1 LGRPFINA
9 GINGNVLHRAKNF
22 AEFEGECRAFYP
34 YDGSS
39 FQGRFELARTTLMAA
54 PDQQRVDFT
63 LPGTASG
70 LELEYPARIVPF
82 ASWLG
87 HTPFALWLI
96 GAIKPRMLV
105 ELGVHTGNS
114 YCAFLQAVHSLG
126 LDTRCFGIDHW
137 QGDAHAGHYG
147 DEVYQEL
154 QAYHDPRYG
163 TFSTLLRTSFE
174 EALPYFSEGSVD
186 LLHIDGF
193 HTYEAV
199 LADFNSWL
207 PKISSR
213 GVALFHDTN
222 VRERGF
228 GIWQFWEELTSRHP
242 HFEFLH
248 SHGLGIVYLG
258 SEPLTGPLKA
268 LFAAKTVAERESVQ
282 NYFARLGI
290 SVVERLTTQTLAA
303 EIETTKGQV
312 RSLVADLTEARSKL
326 EKADRKKAKVAALET
341 ELSAARSKLEQ
352 ADEARSRANALEV
365 ELAVVRSKLEHANA
379 DAEVLKKDLETA
391 MLLEAELSTARSQ
404 LKQADADA
412 EILKRNLEAQLEQ
425 ANTEAE
431 VLKRNLEAATL
442 QASIEADVLKRNLEA
457 ATLQAQIK
465 TSMMQQR
472 LAVTARL
479 QRELLA
485 ANLEKL
491 SYQRQLDNILQ
502 SRSWRLTQPIR
513 QAVNEIRRLLPADR
527 LPDGASGSPVA
538 KS

>member
-1 LGRPFINA
+1 MEVA
-9 GINGNVLHRAKNF
+9 
-22 AEFEGECRAFYP
+22 
-34 YDGSS
+34 D
-39 FQGRFELARTTLMAA
+39 
-54 PDQQRVDFT
+54 DRVDFL

-70 LELEYPARIVPF
+70 LELEYPVRVVPF

-96 GAIKPRMLV
+96 GALKPRMVV

-114 YCAFLQAVHSLG
+114 YCAFLQAVHTLG
-126 LDTRCFGIDHW
+126 LNTRCFGIDHW

-199 LADFNSWL
+199 SADFKSWL
-207 PKISSR
+207 PKVSSR

-228 GIWQFWEELTSRHP
+228 GIWQFWEELTSRYP
-242 HFEFLH
+242 HFEFFH

-268 LFAAKTVAERESVQ
+268 LFATKTVEERESIQ

-290 SVVERLTTQTLAA
+290 SVVERLTTQTLTA
-303 EIETTKGQV
+303 EIETLKAQV
-312 RSLVADLTEARSKL
+312 SSLTADLAEARSKL
-326 EKADRKKAKVAALET
+326 EKVDRKKAKVAALET
-341 ELSAARSKLEQ
+341 ELAT
-352 ADEARSRANALEV
+352 
-365 ELAVVRSKLEHANA
+365 VRSKFE
-379 DAEVLKKDLETA
+379 
-391 MLLEAELSTARSQ
+391 EASEASARV
-404 LKQADADA
+404 
-412 EILKRNLEAQLEQ
+412 LEQ

-431 VLKRNLEAATL
+431 
-442 QASIEADVLKRNLEA
+442 VLKRNLEA

-472 LAVTARL
+472 LAVAARL
-479 QRELLA
+479 QRELVTA
-485 ANLEKL
+485 KLEKQ
-491 SYQRQLDNILQ
+491 SYQRQLNELLQ
-502 SRSWRLTQPIR
+502 SRSWRLTKPIR
-513 QAVNEIRRLLPADR
+513 RAVTELRRLLAQDR
-527 LPDGASGSPVA
+527 RSDGGSRAAVT

>member
-1 LGRPFINA
+1 MEVADERI
-9 GINGNVLHRAKNF
+9 
-22 AEFEGECRAFYP
+22 
-34 YDGSS
+34 
-39 FQGRFELARTTLMAA
+39 
-54 PDQQRVDFT
+54 DFL

-70 LELEYPARIVPF
+70 LELEYPARVVPF

-96 GAIKPRMLV
+96 GALKPRMVV

-114 YCAFLQAVHSLG
+114 YCAFLQAVHALG
-126 LDTRCFGIDHW
+126 LNTRCFGIDHW

-174 EALPYFSEGSVD
+174 DALPYFSEGSVD

-199 LADFNSWL
+199 SADFKSWL
-207 PKISSR
+207 PKVSSR

-228 GIWQFWEELTSRHP
+228 GIWQFWEELTSRYP

-258 SEPLTGPLKA
+258 NEPLTGPLKA
-268 LFAAKTVAERESVQ
+268 MFAAKTVAERESIQ

-290 SVVERLTTQTLAA
+290 SVVERLTTQTLMT
-303 EIETTKGQV
+303 EIETMKAQV
-312 RSLVADLTEARSKL
+312 GSLAAELAEARSKP
-326 EKADRKKAKVAALET
+326 EKADRKKAKIAALE
-341 ELSAARSKLEQ
+341 L
-352 ADEARSRANALEV
+352 
-365 ELAVVRSKLEHANA
+365 ELATVRSKLEEAYEA
-379 DAEVLKKDLETA
+379 SDRDAQ
-391 MLLEAELSTARSQ
+391 EAALAAVRS
-404 LKQADADA
+404 K
-412 EILKRNLEAQLEQ
+412 LEQ

-431 VLKRNLEAATL
+431 VLK
-442 QASIEADVLKRNLEA
+442 KNLEA

-479 QRELLA
+479 QRELLT
-485 ANLEKL
+485 ANREKH
-491 SYQRQLDNILQ
+491 SYQRQLNDVLQ
-502 SRSWRLTQPIR
+502 SRSWRLTMPVR
-513 QAVNEIRRLLPADR
+513 RAVNELRRLLTRDR
-527 LPDGASGSPVA
+527 RSDGSSRTAVI

>member
-1 LGRPFINA
+1 MEVA
-9 GINGNVLHRAKNF
+9 D
-22 AEFEGECRAFYP
+22 E
-34 YDGSS
+34 
-39 FQGRFELARTTLMAA
+39 
-54 PDQQRVDFT
+54 RVDFL

-70 LELEYPARIVPF
+70 LELEYPARVVPF

-96 GAIKPRMLV
+96 GALKPRMVV

-114 YCAFLQAVHSLG
+114 YCAFLQAVHTLG
-126 LDTRCFGIDHW
+126 LNTRCFGIDHW

-147 DEVYQEL
+147 DEVYHEL

-199 LADFNSWL
+199 SADFKSWL

-228 GIWQFWEELTSRHP
+228 GIWQFWEELTSRYP
-242 HFEFLH
+242 NFEFLH

-258 SEPLTGPLKA
+258 NEPLTGPLKA
-268 LFAAKTVAERESVQ
+268 LFAAKTVAERESIQ

-290 SVVERLTTQTLAA
+290 SVVERLTIQTLTA
-303 EIETTKGQV
+303 EIETLKAQV
-312 RSLVADLTEARSKL
+312 SSLAADLAEARSKS
-326 EKADRKKAKVAALET
+326 EKAERKKAKVAALET
-341 ELSAARSKLEQ
+341 ELAT
-352 ADEARSRANALEV
+352 
-365 ELAVVRSKLEHANA
+365 VRSKLEEAH
-379 DAEVLKKDLETA
+379 EVSTKVNT
-391 MLLEAELSTARSQ
+391 LEAALAAVRS
-404 LKQADADA
+404 
-412 EILKRNLEAQLEQ
+412 NLEQ

-431 VLKRNLEAATL
+431 
-442 QASIEADVLKRNLEA
+442 VLKRNLEA

-479 QRELLA
+479 QRELVT
-485 ANLEKL
+485 ANLEKQ
-491 SYQRQLDNILQ
+491 SYQRQLNDLLQ
-502 SRSWRLTQPIR
+502 SRSWRLTKPIR
-513 QAVNEIRRLLPADR
+513 RTVTELRRLLAQDR
-527 LPDGASGSPVA
+527 QSDGSSRAAVT

>member
-1 LGRPFINA
+1 ME
-9 GINGNVLHRAKNF
+9 VV
-22 AEFEGECRAFYP
+22 
-34 YDGSS
+34 D
-39 FQGRFELARTTLMAA
+39 
-54 PDQQRVDFT
+54 QRVDFL

-70 LELEYPARIVPF
+70 LELEYPARVVPF

-96 GAIKPRMLV
+96 GALRPRMVV

-114 YCAFLQAVHSLG
+114 YCAFSQAVQALG
-126 LDTRCFGIDHW
+126 LNTRCFGIDHW

-199 LADFNSWL
+199 SADFKSWL
-207 PKISSR
+207 PKVSSR

-228 GIWQFWEELTSRHP
+228 GIWRFWEELTSRYP

-258 SEPLTGPLKA
+258 NEPLTGPLKA
-268 LFAAKTVAERESVQ
+268 LFAAKTVAERESIQ

-290 SVVERLTTQTLAA
+290 SVVERLTIQTLTA
-303 EIETTKGQV
+303 EIETLKAQV
-312 RSLVADLTEARSKL
+312 SSLSADLAEGRSKP
-326 EKADRKKAKVAALET
+326 EKADKKKAKISALE
-341 ELSAARSKLEQ
+341 L
-352 ADEARSRANALEV
+352 
-365 ELAVVRSKLEHANA
+365 ELATVRSKLEVAYEANGM
-379 DAEVLKKDLETA
+379 DV
-391 MLLEAELSTARSQ
+391 LEASLAAVRS
-404 LKQADADA
+404 K
-412 EILKRNLEAQLEQ
+412 LEQ

-431 VLKRNLEAATL
+431 
-442 QASIEADVLKRNLEA
+442 VLKRNLEA

-479 QRELLA
+479 QRELRHGQPRKAILSA
-485 ANLEKL
+485 A
-491 SYQRQLDNILQ
+491 
-502 SRSWRLTQPIR
+502 
-513 QAVNEIRRLLPADR
+513 A
-527 LPDGASGSPVA
+527 
-538 KS
+538 

>member
-1 LGRPFINA
+1 ME
-9 GINGNVLHRAKNF
+9 VVD
-22 AEFEGECRAFYP
+22 E
-34 YDGSS
+34 
-39 FQGRFELARTTLMAA
+39 
-54 PDQQRVDFT
+54 RVDFL

-70 LELEYPARIVPF
+70 LELEYPARVVPF

-96 GAIKPRMLV
+96 GALQPRMIV

-114 YCAFLQAVHSLG
+114 YCAFLQAVHALG
-126 LDTRCFGIDHW
+126 LNTRCFGIDHW

-147 DEVYQEL
+147 DEVYHEL

-199 LADFNSWL
+199 SADFKSWL

-228 GIWQFWEELTSRHP
+228 GIWQFWEELTSRYP

-258 SEPLTGPLKA
+258 NEPLTGPLKA
-268 LFAAKTVAERESVQ
+268 LFAAKTVAERESIQ

-290 SVVERLTTQTLAA
+290 SVVERLTIQTLTA
-303 EIETTKGQV
+303 EIESLKAQV
-312 RSLVADLTEARSKL
+312 SSLTADLAEAWSKL
-326 EKADRKKAKVAALET
+326 EKADRKKAKVAALEIK
-341 ELSAARSKLEQ
+341 LSG
-352 ADEARSRANALEV
+352 
-365 ELAVVRSKLEHANA
+365 
-379 DAEVLKKDLETA
+379 LET
-391 MLLEAELSTARSQ
+391 ELSTARSK
-404 LKQADADA
+404 LEEASETRGRTDALETELAAVRPKLEEAKGTANALQAELAAVRSKLVQTNTEAANLEAATRSALERARADA
-412 EILKRNLEAQLEQ
+412 E
-425 ANTEAE
+425 
-431 VLKRNLEAATL
+431 VLTRNLEAATL
-442 QASIEADVLKRNLEA
+442 QVQMKA
-457 ATLQAQIK
+457 
-465 TSMMQQR
+465 SMMQQR

-479 QRELLA
+479 QRELVT
-485 ANLEKL
+485 ANLEKH
-491 SYQRQLDNILQ
+491 SYQRQLNEVLQ
-502 SRSWRLTQPIR
+502 SRSWRLTKPIR
-513 QAVNEIRRLLPADR
+513 RAVNELRRVLAQDR
-527 LPDGASGSPVA
+527 RSDGSSRTAVT

>member
-1 LGRPFINA
+1 MEVA
-9 GINGNVLHRAKNF
+9 D
-22 AEFEGECRAFYP
+22 E
-34 YDGSS
+34 
-39 FQGRFELARTTLMAA
+39 
-54 PDQQRVDFT
+54 RVDFL

-70 LELEYPARIVPF
+70 VELEYPARVVPF

-96 GAIKPRMLV
+96 GALKPRMVV

-114 YCAFLQAVHSLG
+114 YCAFLQAVHALG
-126 LDTRCFGIDHW
+126 LNTRCFGIDHW

-147 DEVYQEL
+147 DEVYHEL

-199 LADFNSWL
+199 SADFKSWL

-228 GIWQFWEELTSRHP
+228 GIWQFWEELTSRYP

-258 SEPLTGPLKA
+258 NEPLTGPLKA
-268 LFAAKTVAERESVQ
+268 LFATKTAAERESIQ

-290 SVVERLTTQTLAA
+290 SVVERLTIQTLTA
-303 EIETTKGQV
+303 EIETLKAQV
-312 RSLVADLTEARSKL
+312 SSLAEARSKL
-326 EKADRKKAKVAALET
+326 EKADRKKAKVAALEA
-341 ELSAARSKLEQ
+341 ELATVRLKLEE
-352 ADEARSRANALEV
+352 DHEASARANTLEAAL
-365 ELAVVRSKLEHANA
+365 AAVRSK
-379 DAEVLKKDLETA
+379 
-391 MLLEAELSTARSQ
+391 
-404 LKQADADA
+404 
-412 EILKRNLEAQLEQ
+412 LEQ

-431 VLKRNLEAATL
+431 VLKRNL
-442 QASIEADVLKRNLEA
+442 DA

-465 TSMMQQR
+465 TSMTQQR

-479 QRELLA
+479 QRELVT
-485 ANLEKL
+485 ANLEKQ
-491 SYQRQLDNILQ
+491 SYQRQLNDLLQ
-502 SRSWRLTQPIR
+502 SRSWRLTKPIR
-513 QAVNEIRRLLPADR
+513 RTVTELRRLLAQ
-527 LPDGASGSPVA
+527 DGRSDGSSRAAVT

>member
-1 LGRPFINA
+1 M
-9 GINGNVLHRAKNF
+9 
-22 AEFEGECRAFYP
+22 E
-34 YDGSS
+34 
-39 FQGRFELARTTLMAA
+39 MA
-54 PDQQRVDFT
+54 DERVDFP

-70 LELEYPARIVPF
+70 LELEYPARVVPF

-96 GAIKPRMLV
+96 GALKPRMIV

-114 YCAFLQAVHSLG
+114 YCAFLQAVHALG
-126 LDTRCFGIDHW
+126 LNTRCFGIDHW

-199 LADFNSWL
+199 SADFKSWL
-207 PKISSR
+207 PKVSSR

-228 GIWQFWEELTSRHP
+228 GIWQFWEELTSRYP

-258 SEPLTGPLKA
+258 NEPLTGPLKA
-268 LFAAKTVAERESVQ
+268 LFAAKTVAEQESVQ

-290 SVVERLTTQTLAA
+290 SVVERLTTQTLSA
-303 EIETTKGQV
+303 EIETMKAQV
-312 RSLVADLTEARSKL
+312 SSLAADLAEARSKPEKADRNKAKITALELELATARSKL
-326 EKADRKKAKVAALET
+326 EEAYEAGGRDALEAAL
-341 ELSAARSKLEQ
+341 AA
-352 ADEARSRANALEV
+352 
-365 ELAVVRSKLEHANA
+365 VRSK
-379 DAEVLKKDLETA
+379 
-391 MLLEAELSTARSQ
+391 
-404 LKQADADA
+404 
-412 EILKRNLEAQLEQ
+412 LEQ

-431 VLKRNLEAATL
+431 
-442 QASIEADVLKRNLEA
+442 VLKRNLEA

-479 QRELLA
+479 QRELVT
-485 ANLEKL
+485 ANLEKQ
-491 SYQRQLDNILQ
+491 SYQRQLNALLQ
-502 SRSWRLTQPIR
+502 SRSWRLTKPIR
-513 QAVNEIRRLLPADR
+513 RAVTELRRLLAQDR
-527 LPDGASGSPVA
+527 RSDGSSRAAVT

>member
-1 LGRPFINA
+1 
-9 GINGNVLHRAKNF
+9 
-22 AEFEGECRAFYP
+22 
-34 YDGSS
+34 
-39 FQGRFELARTTLMAA
+39 MAA
-54 PDQQRVDFT
+54 ADEQRVDFM

-70 LELEYPARIVPF
+70 LELEYPARVVPF

-96 GAIKPRMLV
+96 DVMKPRMVV

-114 YCAFLQAVHSLG
+114 YCAFLQAVHTLG

-199 LADFNSWL
+199 SADFKSWL

-228 GIWQFWEELTSRHP
+228 GIWQFWEELTSRYP

-258 SEPLTGPLKA
+258 NELLTGPLKA
-268 LFAAKTVAERESVQ
+268 LFATKTVAERESVQ

-290 SVVERLTTQTLAA
+290 SVVERLTTQTLTA
-303 EIETTKGQV
+303 EIETVKT
-312 RSLVADLTEARSKL
+312 DLAKVGAKL
-326 EKADRKKAKVAALET
+326 EKADRKKAKVAALEI
-341 ELSAARSKLEQ
+341 ELSTLQNELLTAPSKLVAELAAVQSKLEQ
-352 ADEARSRANALEV
+352 
-365 ELAVVRSKLEHANA
+365 ANA
-379 DAEVLKKDLETA
+379 DAEVLKRK
-391 MLLEAELSTARSQ
+391 
-404 LKQADADA
+404 
-412 EILKRNLEAQLEQ
+412 
-425 ANTEAE
+425 
-431 VLKRNLEAATL
+431 LEAAAL
-442 QASIEADVLKRNLEA
+442 QD
-457 ATLQAQIK
+457 QIK
-465 TSMMQQR
+465 TSMTQQR
-472 LAVTARL
+472 LAIAARL

-485 ANLEKL
+485 ANLEKQ
-491 SYQRQLDNILQ
+491 SYQRQLTNVLQ
-502 SRSWRLTQPIR
+502 SRSWRLTNPIR
-513 QAVNEIRRLLPADR
+513 HAVNEFRRLLPADR
-527 LPDGASGSPVA
+527 LPDGSSSSPVA

>member
-1 LGRPFINA
+1 MEVA
-9 GINGNVLHRAKNF
+9 
-22 AEFEGECRAFYP
+22 
-34 YDGSS
+34 D
-39 FQGRFELARTTLMAA
+39 
-54 PDQQRVDFT
+54 DRVDFL

-70 LELEYPARIVPF
+70 LELEYPARVVPF

-96 GAIKPRMLV
+96 GALKPRMVV

-114 YCAFLQAVHSLG
+114 YCAFLQAVHTLG
-126 LDTRCFGIDHW
+126 LNTRCFGIDHW

-147 DEVYQEL
+147 DEVHQEL

-199 LADFNSWL
+199 SADFKSWL
-207 PKISSR
+207 PKVSSR

-228 GIWQFWEELTSRHP
+228 GIWQFWEELTSRYP
-242 HFEFLH
+242 HFEFFH

-258 SEPLTGPLKA
+258 NEPLTGPLKA
-268 LFAAKTVAERESVQ
+268 LFAAKTVEERESIQ

-290 SVVERLTTQTLAA
+290 SVVERLTTQTLTA
-303 EIETTKGQV
+303 EIETLKAQV
-312 RSLVADLTEARSKL
+312 SSLTADLAEARSKP
-326 EKADRKKAKVAALET
+326 EKADKKKAKIAALE
-341 ELSAARSKLEQ
+341 L
-352 ADEARSRANALEV
+352 
-365 ELAVVRSKLEHANA
+365 ELATVRSKLEN
-379 DAEVLKKDLETA
+379 DATGMDV
-391 MLLEAELSTARSQ
+391 LEASLAAVQSE
-404 LKQADADA
+404 
-412 EILKRNLEAQLEQ
+412 LEQ

-431 VLKRNLEAATL
+431 
-442 QASIEADVLKRNLEA
+442 VLKRNLEA

-472 LAVTARL
+472 LAVAARL
-479 QRELLA
+479 QRELVT
-485 ANLEKL
+485 ANLEKQ
-491 SYQRQLDNILQ
+491 SYQRQLNDLLQ
-502 SRSWRLTQPIR
+502 SRSWRLTKPIR
-513 QAVNEIRRLLPADR
+513 RTVTELRRLLAQDR
-527 LPDGASGSPVA
+527 QSDGSSRAAVT